1 MILKVRRKDEFL
13 ESNKNPDDW
22 ILIDGFN
29 RIDYCFHKKEEQIG
43 ITGSVLD
50 LLKIRGESSS
60 LGVITEYIIAEDYY
74 DIWLY
79 KEEKLVKQVLAH
91 GPIYILNDE
100 GKTIERI

>member
-13 ESNKNPDDW
+13 ESNKNPDNW

-60 LGVITEYIIAEDYY
+60 LGAATEYIIAEDYY